1 MLKGI
6 KNIIFDLG
14 GVIYAIN
21 YQSTIQAFESLGIN
35 DFAQVYA
42 KAGQS
47 DLFDD
52 LETGKITKTDF
63 FEGINEFLPNSLEN
77 IQIADAWNAMLIG
90 FMPDALVKLKEL
102 SATHRIFL
110 LSNTNIF
117 HIEEI
122 VAREGKA
129 TFDHFCALFE
139 KVYLSHEIGL
149 RKPHTEVFTHI
160 VDEQCLVASE
170 TLFIDDSP
178 QHVAGALKAGL
189 KAYHLQDGEKIS
201 ALCVD
206 V

>member
-35 DFAQVYA
+35 DFESIYA

-47 DLFDD
+47 DLFDN
-52 LETGKITKTDF
+52 LETGKITKAEF
-63 FEGINEFLPNSLEN
+63 FEGVNKFLPNTLSPTKITE
-77 IQIADAWNAMLIG
+77 AWNAMLIG
-90 FMPDALVKLKEL
+90 FMSDALKKLEEL
-102 SATHRIFL
+102 SNTHRIFL

-122 VAREGKA
+122 KKRIGEGD
-129 TFDHFCALFE
+129 FNEFCSLFE

-149 RKPHTEVFTHI
+149 RKPHTQVFAHI
-160 VDEQCLVASE
+160 VDEQGLEASE

-189 KAYHLQDGEKIS
+189 NAYHLKDGEKIS
-201 ALCVD
+201 QLLP
-206 V
+206 

>member
-21 YQSTIQAFESLGIN
+21 YKRTIKAFESLGIN
-35 DFAQVYA
+35 DFEAVYA

-47 DLFDD
+47 DLFDN
-52 LETGKITKTDF
+52 LETGKISPSEF
-63 FEGINEFLPNSLEN
+63 FVGINKFLPNTLSA
-77 IQIADAWNAMLIG
+77 IQIKDAWNAMLIG
-90 FMPDALVKLKEL
+90 FMPDAVSKLKEL
-102 SATHRIFL
+102 NKTHRIFL

-122 VAREGKA
+122 QNTEGMA
-129 TFDHFCALFE
+129 SFVEFCELFE
-139 KVYLSHEIGL
+139 KVYLSHDIGL

-160 VDEQCLVASE
+160 VDEQGLEAYE

-189 KAYHLQDGEKIS
+189 KSYHLKDGEEIS
-201 ALCVD
+201 QLLP
-206 V
+206 